1 MYIFEF
7 YRAAIW
13 RFKEENR
20 ALMRRLYGD
29 MESSTVYREMKQL
42 SDFADEDMDSSRSSI
57 VLGMYLHSS
66 WILNKDGHLL
76 QFLSGSSGFM
86 PDLFSSLESKYNIRM
101 GSGLATVKNAKEPF
115 VDTSDAEVPPPTK
128 IKVKK
133 KKIVRK
139 QSTEPNV
146 VSVETS
152 TTTSTSSVFGKLHKV
167 QNKNIF
173 LLLKPTN

>member
-1 MYIFEF
+1 
-7 YRAAIW
+7 
-13 RFKEENR
+13 
-20 ALMRRLYGD
+20 
-29 MESSTVYREMKQL
+29 
-42 SDFADEDMDSSRSSI
+42 
-57 VLGMYLHSS
+57 
-66 WILNKDGHLL
+66 
-76 QFLSGSSGFM
+76 M

-152 TTTSTSSVFGKLHKV
+152 TTTSTSSVFGKLREV
-167 QNKNIF
+167 QKKGFIVTKTNQFNFLQQQLLKLLVQQP
-173 LLLKPTN
+173 LLLMKVPNHQTHQQQ

>member
-1 MYIFEF
+1 
-7 YRAAIW
+7 
-13 RFKEENR
+13 
-20 ALMRRLYGD
+20 
-29 MESSTVYREMKQL
+29 
-42 SDFADEDMDSSRSSI
+42 
-57 VLGMYLHSS
+57 
-66 WILNKDGHLL
+66 
-76 QFLSGSSGFM
+76 M

-167 QNKNIF
+167 QNEKNF
-173 LLLKPTN
+173 LLLLEPTN

>member
-1 MYIFEF
+1 
-7 YRAAIW
+7 
-13 RFKEENR
+13 
-20 ALMRRLYGD
+20 
-29 MESSTVYREMKQL
+29 
-42 SDFADEDMDSSRSSI
+42 
-57 VLGMYLHSS
+57 
-66 WILNKDGHLL
+66 
-76 QFLSGSSGFM
+76 M

-152 TTTSTSSVFGKLHKV
+152 TTTSTSSVFGKHNMKL
-167 QNKNIF
+167 KNFTATPFHWLIS
-173 LLLKPTN
+173 